1 MSFTLVSLFQS
12 YIQFYRAECITV
24 SGFFPNKIHLPLLH
38 SRFPNHSKRLIKK
51 GMYKELENVMS
62 KNEFE
67 KHFSPRY
74 DPLKQRF
81 CLAPDGDFFAAIRSK
96 QRISNLSVL

>member
-1 MSFTLVSLFQS
+1 MRLPLILHQNVNSL
-12 YIQFYRAECITV
+12 
-24 SGFFPNKIHLPLLH
+24 FPNKTHLPLLH

-81 CLAPDGDFFAAIRSK
+81 CLTPDGDFFAAIRCK